1 MAMTPDVD
9 LVDRTTPSGA
19 VVDAPPAWSI
29 TGETPAQDCSMI
41 EIEAIAKRFVGPKG
55 ETVEA
60 LMPVTLSIPAG
71 QFLSIVG
78 PSGCGKSTLL
88 RIIAGLDTPT
98 SGRLT
103 IAATGVKRPIGFVFQ
118 EPVLLPWLSTL
129 ANIRFPLDTDGTPRA
144 EADAVARRLIALVG
158 LNGFEDALPHQLSGG
173 MRQRAAIARAL
184 SYDPP
189 ILLMDEPFGALDLL
203 TRDRLNDELLNI
215 WSETKKT
222 IVFVTHSVEEAA
234 YLSDRVVVMSARP
247 GRVRSDHRVDL
258 ARPRGEATK
267 LDPTFHRFMATFRQ
281 ELR

>member
-1 MAMTPDVD
+1 MIDID
-9 LVDRTTPSGA
+9 A
-19 VVDAPPAWSI
+19 VS
-29 TGETPAQDCSMI
+29 
-41 EIEAIAKRFVGPKG
+41 KRFIGPKG
-55 ETVEA
+55 EPVDA
-60 LMPVTLSIPAG
+60 LTPVTLAIPEG

-88 RIIAGLDTPT
+88 RIIAGLDTPSAGT
-98 SGRLT
+98 LT

-129 ANIRFPLDTDGTPRA
+129 ANIRFPLDTGGMARA
-144 EADAVARRLIALVG
+144 EADAIAHKLIGMVG
-158 LNGFEDALPHQLSGG
+158 LTGFEDALPHQLSGG

-203 TRDRLNDELLNI
+203 TRDRLNDELLAI

-247 GRVRSDHRVDL
+247 GRVRSVHDVDL
-258 ARPRGEATK
+258 PRPRGEATK
-267 LDPTFHRFMATFRQ
+267 LDPRFHQFMATFRR
-281 ELR
+281 ELK

>member
-1 MAMTPDVD
+1 MTFNAP
-9 LVDRTTPSGA
+9 LIDRAASPGA
-19 VVDAPPAWSI
+19 FVDAPRPWSI
-29 TGETPAQDCSMI
+29 TGETPAQDFSMI
-41 EIEAIAKRFVGPKG
+41 EIEAIAKRFIGPKG
-55 ETVEA
+55 EAVEA
-60 LMPVTLSIPAG
+60 LTPVTLSIPAG

-88 RIIAGLDTPT
+88 RIIAGLDTPS
-98 SGRLT
+98 SGKLT

-144 EADAVARRLIALVG
+144 EADAIAHRLIALVG
-158 LNGFEDALPHQLSGG
+158 LTGFEEALPHQLSGG

-203 TRDRLNDELLNI
+203 TRDRLNDELLHI

-234 YLSDRVVVMSARP
+234 YLSDRVIVMSARP
-247 GRVRSDHRVDL
+247 GRVRSVHEVDL
-258 ARPRGEATK
+258 PRPRGEATK
-267 LDPTFHRFMATFRQ
+267 LDPRFHQFMATFRQ